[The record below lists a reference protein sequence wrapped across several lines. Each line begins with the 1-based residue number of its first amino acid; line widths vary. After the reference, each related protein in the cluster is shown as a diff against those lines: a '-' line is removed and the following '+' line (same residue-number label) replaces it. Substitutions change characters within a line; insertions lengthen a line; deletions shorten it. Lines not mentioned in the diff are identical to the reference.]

1 MATWVQTVNT
11 PDAGV
16 HRTPRG
22 PEIVSLTVGPV
33 QFLQFQFTVISSV
46 QVGTSTPV
54 SDYSKR

>member
-1 MATWVQTVNT
+1 MG
-11 PDAGV
+11 PGV

-33 QFLQFQFTVISSV
+33 LQFQFTVISSV